1 MGSIMIEAQ
10 ETRIISSMADDIKA
24 LKIRIE
30 ELEAQLQI
38 LMEMHGEAELEL
50 REDYLEDLDKIE
62 KKGRFEDFSDFE
74 ALRRRIEAERK

>member
-38 LMEMHGEAELEL
+38 LMDMHGEAELEL
-50 REDYLEDLDKIE
+50 RDDYLEDLDEIE
-62 KKGRFEDFSDFE
+62 ETGKFEDFSDFE
-74 ALRRRIEAERK
+74 DLRRRIETERK

>member
-38 LMEMHGEAELEL
+38 LMDMHGDTELEL
-50 REDYLEDLDKIE
+50 REDYLEDLDGIE
-62 KKGRFEDFSDFE
+62 EKGKFEDFSDFE
-74 ALRRRIEAERK
+74 ELRRRIETERK